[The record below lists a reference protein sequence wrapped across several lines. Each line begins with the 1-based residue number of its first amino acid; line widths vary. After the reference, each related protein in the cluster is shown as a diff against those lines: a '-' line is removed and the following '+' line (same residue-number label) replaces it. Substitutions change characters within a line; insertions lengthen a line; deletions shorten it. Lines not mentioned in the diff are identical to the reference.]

1 MKQAIKTRTGRVL
14 VMPTPEEDAAINAGI
29 AQDPDTYEL
38 GGAEFKQLRRGR
50 PLGSGTKVQVT
61 LRIDEDVV
69 EKFKASGSG
78 WQTRINDALKSWVQS
93 HA

>member
-1 MKQAIKTRTGRVL
+1 MNPTPKVRAGRML
-14 VMPTPEEDAAINAGI
+14 VVPTPEEDAAINVGI

-69 EKFKASGSG
+69 ETFKASGAG
-78 WQTRINDALKSWVQS
+78 WQTRMNEALRSWVRS
-93 HA
+93 HP